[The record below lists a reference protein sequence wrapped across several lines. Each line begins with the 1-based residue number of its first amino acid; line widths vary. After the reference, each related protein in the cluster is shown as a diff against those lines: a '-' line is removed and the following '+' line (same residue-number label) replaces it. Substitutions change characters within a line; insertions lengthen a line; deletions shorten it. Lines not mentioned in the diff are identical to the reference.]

1 MELLFRYSLTIF
13 IVLFINLIIIIH
25 TITMSYFSP
34 WAKNL
39 LLTTLV
45 PGGVTG
51 GAEWERPGGTSTS
64 ASPTRGLGPSQLL
77 WQGLRGVGT
86 TCAPPWGHCSPFC
99 TLLRLETPLFSLAQA
114 QLFPHTRRRHS
125 RARAAPRGEQ
135 HSPPRVKPPTQ
146 VTRSH
151 PHTEGVWTALGI
163 KQSLQNPPVPLSQ
176 LPPTLSAANATIL
189 RASRCFTK
197 PKIVPKCVSQNPK
210 EPANVAGYSELLV
223 PISQLVE
230 PWIGEK

>member
-64 ASPTRGLGPSQLL
+64 ASPSRGLGPSQLL

-99 TLLRLETPLFSLAQA
+99 TLLRLETPLCSLAQA
-114 QLFPHTRRRHS
+114 KLCPHACVGDTAVQEQLWEGNNTAHLEWSLPL
-125 RARAAPRGEQ
+125 
-135 HSPPRVKPPTQ
+135 
-146 VTRSH
+146 TRSH

-163 KQSLQNPPVPLSQ
+163 KQSL
-176 LPPTLSAANATIL
+176 
-189 RASRCFTK
+189 
-197 PKIVPKCVSQNPK
+197 
-210 EPANVAGYSELLV
+210 
-223 PISQLVE
+223 
-230 PWIGEK
+230 